1 MSSAVT
7 AQNLKL
13 EDILQNYFKAS
24 AFEKLQKVNTV
35 ISTGTLI
42 QQDLMPFKTIRMR
55 PNKYLQVFDVADI
68 TCYQAYDGTTAWLT
82 APYTG
87 NPKPQIMSA
96 DRAND
101 IKVKADF
108 DGLLFKWKK
117 KGHQVEPAGTDTIGG
132 TLAYKLKVTR
142 KDGGLEYYSIDLKS
156 FMLVK
161 RQFTRIL
168 QGQEVK
174 IDVLYRD
181 YRKVEVIPFSFTI
194 ETQIGGQTLNTIQFD
209 SIVLNGPVDEKIFRM
224 Q

>member
-13 EDILQNYFKAS
+13 EDILQNYFIAS
-24 AFEKLQKVNTV
+24 AFEKLQKVNTI
-35 ISTGTLI
+35 ISTRTLV

-55 PNKYLQVFDVADI
+55 PDKYLQVFDVADI
-68 TCYQAYDGTTAWLT
+68 TCYQVYDGTTAWLT
-82 APYTG
+82 ASYTG

-101 IKVKADF
+101 TRVKADF

-117 KGHQVEPAGTDTIGG
+117 KGHQVELAGTDTIGG
-132 TLAYKLKVTR
+132 ALAYKLKVTR
-142 KDGGLEYYSIDLKS
+142 KDGGIEYYSIDRKS
-156 FMLVK
+156 FLLLK

-181 YRKVEVIPFSFTI
+181 YKNVEGNPFSFTI